1 MIGSNIRTKVVTSW
15 FCSCNPSSHPS
26 LLITI
31 MYWYIL
37 SHAETCQN
45 FSCWTCTLIVTFLF
59 IAGLAIGFFILL
71 SRPNPTVTTHQGV
84 APGDTV
90 PLYYASKTEI
100 PEGGSK
106 IWYESLTVNIDS
118 AEEIPPET
126 AVTVSFV
133 RANDA
138 QNTEACSPPAGNI
151 DTKTESDQ
159 FELNSTHNTHSVS
172 TKPFFFTIGATFSLN
187 FTVTSPDDSMLSVY
201 IVDDFGDY
209 ECLLKGSEDSCSDS
223 RWDFN
228 VSSGVQ
234 ESLNKT
240 FSISSYYF
248 IVLASEDAQSLVGNY
263 EYEATSQFYNYT
275 DYSDRVVSTCDVT
288 QDKECTLGINNFEEC
303 ALAYTSATIS
313 GVDFI
318 PLKVVAHHRR
328 FNIVSIVFLAL
339 FVASLTLVTIGF
351 LSVLVLTCLKR
362 RSIYVRSGYSKL

>member
-1 MIGSNIRTKVVTSW
+1 MLI
-15 FCSCNPSSHPS
+15 CSRKSRESSLP
-26 LLITI
+26 LITI
-31 MYWYIL
+31 YVYWYIL

-71 SRPNPTVTTHQGV
+71 ARPNPTVTTHQGV

-118 AEEIPPET
+118 AEKLPPET
-126 AVTVSFV
+126 VVTVSFV
-133 RANDA
+133 RANYA
-138 QNTEACSPPAGNI
+138 KNTQACSPPAGNI
-151 DTKTESDQ
+151 DTKIESGQ

-172 TKPFFFTIGATFSLN
+172 TKPFFFTSGATFSLN
-187 FTVTSPDDSMLSVY
+187 FTVTSPGDSMLSVY
-201 IVDDFGDY
+201 IVDDFGAY
-209 ECLLKGSEDSCSDS
+209 ECLLKGSEDSCSPDN
-223 RWDFN
+223 RKDFN

-234 ESLNKT
+234 ESLNET

-288 QDKECTLGINNFEEC
+288 QDKECTLGISNFEEC
-303 ALAYTSATIS
+303 ALVYTSTAIS

-328 FNIVSIVFLAL
+328 FNIISIVFLAL
-339 FVASLTLVTIGF
+339 FVASLTLVTTGF
-351 LSVLVLTCLKR
+351 LSVLILTCLKR

>member
-1 MIGSNIRTKVVTSW
+1 M
-15 FCSCNPSSHPS
+15 
-26 LLITI
+26 
-31 MYWYIL
+31 
-37 SHAETCQN
+37 
-45 FSCWTCTLIVTFLF
+45 F
-59 IAGLAIGFFILL
+59 IAGLAVGFFVLL
-71 SRPNPTVTTHQGV
+71 ARPNPTVTTHQGV

-126 AVTVSFV
+126 VVTVSFV
-133 RANDA
+133 RPSAKSS
-138 QNTEACSPPAGNI
+138 QSCSPPADNI
-151 DTKTESDQ
+151 NTKRESGQ
-159 FELNSTHNTHSVS
+159 LELNSTHNTHSIS
-172 TKPFFFTIGATFSLN
+172 AKPFYFTSEATLSLN

-209 ECLLKGSEDSCSDS
+209 ECLRTGSEEDCSIYT
-223 RWDFN
+223 RKDFN
-228 VSSGVQ
+228 VSSGIQ
-234 ESLNKT
+234 ESVSET

-248 IVLASEDAQSLVGNY
+248 IVLASDDAQSIVGSY
-263 EYEATSQFYNYT
+263 EYEATTHFYNYT
-275 DYSDRVVSTCDVT
+275 DYSDNNIVSSCAVT
-288 QDKECTLGINNFEEC
+288 QEKECTLGIGNFDEC
-303 ALAYTSATIS
+303 ALAFTSASINS
-313 GVDFI
+313 VNFI

-351 LSVLVLTCLKR
+351 LSVLILTCLKR